1 LKLANLG
8 TLMPISEE
16 QDPEKQRSQRER
28 TPRRR
33 GSKRADLVERAI
45 TSDVKATF
53 ADFIRLLQLQKEL
66 QLDEPRE
73 IKVTWI
79 DPNET
84 ESASEE

>member
-1 LKLANLG
+1 
-8 TLMPISEE
+8 MPISEE
-16 QDPEKQRSQRER
+16 QDPAKKGSNRKQ

-33 GSKRADLVERAI
+33 GSKRAALVERAI
-45 TSDVKATF
+45 ESIEQKLGSSDVKATF

-66 QLDEPRE
+66 QGDEPRE

-79 DPNET
+79 NPNEQ